1 MSWFGAIKKTEDP
14 REERRKQ
21 LERERSQRKEA
32 RIQRQQQLQAALL
45 AQKEADQA
53 CSDLLSLDPDIL
65 AGDDVQ
71 LNDSEVEELLA
82 EDKMAEDFDTENGA
96 DGDKALDKMGSVK
109 CEFSKDDIEFW
120 FTELETQL
128 EVIDVKSQW
137 TKRIALQRFLPADV
151 KQEIK
156 ALLIIPKASAGTDI
170 YKRIKTELLDLYG
183 QKPGDAYVRAKNRV
197 MTGKPSQLGK
207 ALINDICTCPVKLQ
221 SGCCAKIIWGMYRE
235 AIPIVIRNHIA
246 EMEFNKDTYKQIFQ
260 KSDQIFDSNQSSN
273 PVKGAAVAAVSS
285 SQEPEVAAVRP
296 PKANRGGRGA
306 YRGGGRG
313 GGRGGAS
320 STTSSSTPSSPSS
333 AQPAASSAG
342 QSQSR
347 GQRHATAKGD
357 SEKLCK
363 IHFKW
368 GENGSY
374 CAAPWKC
381 PMKNVYKAP
390 Q

>member
-1 MSWFGAIKKTEDP
+1 MRW
-14 REERRKQ
+14 
-21 LERERSQRKEA
+21 
-32 RIQRQQQLQAALL
+32 
-45 AQKEADQA
+45 
-53 CSDLLSLDPDIL
+53 
-65 AGDDVQ
+65 
-71 LNDSEVEELLA
+71 
-82 EDKMAEDFDTENGA
+82 
-96 DGDKALDKMGSVK
+96 
-109 CEFSKDDIEFW
+109 
-120 FTELETQL
+120 
-128 EVIDVKSQW
+128 
-137 TKRIALQRFLPADV
+137 
-151 KQEIK
+151 
-156 ALLIIPKASAGTDI
+156 
-170 YKRIKTELLDLYG
+170 
-183 QKPGDAYVRAKNRV
+183 
-197 MTGKPSQLGK
+197 
-207 ALINDICTCPVKLQ
+207 
-221 SGCCAKIIWGMYRE
+221 
-235 AIPIVIRNHIA
+235 
-246 EMEFNKDTYKQIFQ
+246 DTYKQIFQ